1 MIITVTPNP
10 SLDRTELV
18 EDFRRGEV
26 LRAKSTRLDPGGK
39 GVNVSR
45 ALAAAG
51 TPTVAVL
58 PAGGAAGERLSEM
71 LAPEGVPVVSVPI
84 AGSTRSNI
92 AIVEPDGTTTKIN
105 EPGPELSPRELT
117 ALEHRV
123 TALAQSA
130 EWVVFSGSLP
140 PGAPFDFYARVIR
153 RLGDTRIAVDTS
165 GGALVAACVPRTD
178 LIKPNREELAEL
190 AGRPLNTLD
199 EIADFCAGLPVAT
212 VLVSLGADGALLVQH
227 GKAWHATGPAVEVR
241 STVGAGDAM
250 LAGFLHAGARGPDA
264 LRIAV
269 AYGTAAVALEG
280 SRMPTPQDV
289 HPHEVRCLPFEV
301 THGAAR

>member
-1 MIITVTPNP
+1 MILTVTPNP
-10 SLDRTELV
+10 SLDRTELI

-26 LRAKSTRLDPGGK
+26 LRATRTRLDPGGK

-58 PAGGAAGERLSEM
+58 PAGGAAGERLAEL
-71 LAPEGVPVVSVPI
+71 LAPEGVPVVCVPV

-105 EPGPELSPRELT
+105 EPGPELSERELT
-117 ALEHRV
+117 ALEYRIS
-123 TALAQSA
+123 ALALSA

-140 PGAPFDFYARVIR
+140 PGVPIDFYARVIR
-153 RLGDTRIAVDTS
+153 GLGDTRIAVDTS
-165 GGALVAACVPRTD
+165 GPALAAACIARTD
-178 LIKPNREELAEL
+178 LIKPNLEELTEL
-190 AGRPLNTLD
+190 AGRPLTSLD
-199 EIADFCAGLPVAT
+199 EIVDCCADLPVAT

-250 LAGFLHAGARGPDA
+250 LAGFLHAGAKGPDA
-264 LRIAV
+264 LITAV

-280 SRMPTPQDV
+280 SRMPTPHDV
-289 HPHEVRCLPFEV
+289 HPYEVQCVPFDV
-301 THGAAR
+301 TPGAAR

>member
-1 MIITVTPNP
+1 MIVTVTPNP

-18 EDFRRGEV
+18 EGFTRGEV
-26 LRAKSTRLDPGGK
+26 HRAVSTRLDPGGK

-58 PAGGAAGERLSEM
+58 PAGGPAGERLGEL
-71 LAPEGVPVVSVPI
+71 LAPSGVPVVGVPI

-92 AIVEPDGTTTKIN
+92 AVVEPDGTTTKIN
-105 EPGPELSPRELT
+105 ELGPELSPLELR
-117 ALEHRV
+117 AVEHRV

-130 EWVVFSGSLP
+130 EWVVLSGSLP
-140 PGAPFDFYARVIR
+140 RGVASDFYARLVR
-153 RLGDTRIAVDTS
+153 SLEGTRVAVDTS
-165 GGALVAACVPRTD
+165 GAALAEAVEASPD

-190 AGRPLNTLD
+190 AGRPLPTEND
-199 EIADFCAGLPVAT
+199 IVAFCAELPVTT
-212 VLVSLGADGALLVQH
+212 VLVSLGAQGALLIQN
-227 GKAWHATGPAVEVR
+227 GEAWHATAPPVDVR
-241 STVGAGDAM
+241 STVGAGDAL
-250 LAGFLHAGARGPDA
+250 LAGFLHAGAKGPDA
-264 LRIAV
+264 LRTAV

-289 HPHEVRCLPFEV
+289 HQEDVHCQPL
-301 THGAAR
+301 GAAR